1 MPCFRNKAF
10 SPTILLKMG
19 GGGGGGGG
27 TEIRGLGQKGR
38 GTGERVGVTKNAA
51 EIDAPYPIYRRRKKN
66 SISPS
71 FPNGEG
77 EKSQYHIFSKP
88 AGAQGLKREGGRK
101 GERKSAAFLNL
112 PRTFSHKKVSPPLSF
127 LFEIPSGRKCFLLLP
142 RGERPKFIFIRLK
155 AWYSSMH
162 QRNLSKINYP
172 FCCYVQLSNFTIE
185 CSLFRPKVCLT
196 EAQRAESEKYQ
207 FVKGGRMGKKV
218 GRQYYICLRGW
229 A

>member
-1 MPCFRNKAF
+1 M
-10 SPTILLKMG
+10 

-27 TEIRGLGQKGR
+27 TEIRGLGQKGK
-38 GTGERVGVTKNAA
+38 GGKGGVTKNAA

-88 AGAQGLKREGGRK
+88 AGAQGLKREG
-101 GERKSAAFLNL
+101 ERKSAAFLNL

-142 RGERPKFIFIRLK
+142 SFFAARKGGKAVWQHKFMFIRLK
-155 AWYSSMH
+155 AWDSSMY

-172 FCCYVQLSNFTIE
+172 VFCHVELSNFTIE
-185 CSLFRPKVCLT
+185 CSLLRQKVCLIET
-196 EAQRAESEKYQ
+196 QKA
-207 FVKGGRMGKKV
+207 
-218 GRQYYICLRGW
+218 
-229 A
+229 